1 MERTL
6 MQIYTKGSAE
16 AVETYKKAFDAV
28 LGYNVKNEDGTFYH
42 SELNVYGQIISVAE
56 RDAKDGE
63 GITGNTMQFCLQ
75 FSKGEEN
82 LVKKAYDVLTDNA
95 DAKVLFPLGPCDYT
109 TYMAD
114 LIDCF
119 GVRWC
124 LFIG

>member
-6 MQIYTKGSAE
+6 MQVYVKGSAE
-16 AVETYKKAFDAV
+16 AVELYQKAFNTT
-28 LGYNVKNEDGTFYH
+28 LGYNVVHEDGTFYH

-56 RDAKDGE
+56 RTDDAD

-75 FSKGEEN
+75 FSKEETD
-82 LVKKAYDVLTDNA
+82 LLKKAYDILTDNA
-95 DAKVLFPLGPCDYT
+95 KILFPLGPCDFT
-109 TYMAD
+109 THLAD
-114 LIDCF
+114 FIDKF

>member
-6 MQIYTKGSAE
+6 MQVYVKGSAE
-16 AVETYKKAFDAV
+16 AVELYQKAFNTT
-28 LGYNVKNEDGTFYH
+28 LGYNVVHEDGTFYH

-56 RDAKDGE
+56 RTDDGDS
-63 GITGNTMQFCLQ
+63 ITGNTMQFCLQ